1 MYIPKPFDT
10 KSIVLSEELLSLT
23 EKMAENVH
31 EIWSEGRIREGWKY
45 GKKRDDNLKTTPC
58 LVPYSELSEQEKAY
72 DRNTAI
78 ETLKFI
84 VAMGYSIEKN

>member
-1 MYIPKPFDT
+1 MYIPKPVDT

-45 GKKRDDNLKTTPC
+45 GEKRDDNLKTTPC